1 MRNDKRVEE
10 SEMPQ
15 DEKDILGIISR
26 IHDWKGREVR
36 YEQVIGGITNPNWKV
51 CVDGKDYFVKV
62 PGKGTEAFI
71 DRNNC
76 HQANLIAQNTG
87 IGPPVFHFFE
97 DTGVEIFDWIEGYKP
112 MRFGDV
118 LEREKFYK
126 MIDVIRKF
134 HRYEEI
140 ELPLTQTAF
149 EQTFT
154 MIQLTRQL
162 QGYMPPEIDRME
174 WLARTIEEAIMTAG
188 IDYVPCHNDLW
199 SANYVWNDEKRDA
212 KLLDYEY
219 ASMNDEC
226 YDFGIW
232 SAVNYFTEA
241 MDKELIRYYYGEY
254 DEKMFAR
261 FKLYKILQ
269 DIKWAM
275 WSCVQ
280 AVTSP
285 VEDYDYFNW
294 YGTKMARL
302 KHFWADPRLDYW
314 LNILKGVTAF

>member
-1 MRNDKRVEE
+1 MGEKREE
-10 SEMPQ
+10 KTQ
-15 DEKDILGIISR
+15 REKDILDVIDR
-26 IHDWKGREVR
+26 IEDWRGKDIKFEP
-36 YEQVIGGITNPNWKV
+36 VIGGITNPNWRVTVEGNK
-51 CVDGKDYFVKV
+51 YFIKI

-87 IGPPVFHFFE
+87 IGPVVFHYFE
-97 DTGVEIFDWIEGYKP
+97 DSGVEVFEWIEGYKP
-112 MRFGDV
+112 MKFGDV
-118 LEREKFYK
+118 LQKEKFYK
-126 MIDVIRKF
+126 MVDIIKKF
-134 HRYEEI
+134 HRYKEI
-140 ELPLTQTAF
+140 KLPLTQTAF

-154 MIQLTRQL
+154 MIRLAKEL
-162 QGYMPPEIDRME
+162 KGYLPPEIDRME
-174 WLARTIEEAIMTAG
+174 WLANRIQEAVMAAG
-188 IDYVPCHNDLW
+188 INYVPCHNDLW
-199 SANYVWNDEKRDA
+199 SSNYVWNDERRDV

-232 SAVNYFTEA
+232 SAANYFTEA

-254 DEKMFAR
+254 DENKFAR

-280 AVTSP
+280 AVSSP

-302 KHFWADPRLDYW
+302 RLFWSDPRLDYW
-314 LNILKGVTAF
+314 INLLKGTPIFYR